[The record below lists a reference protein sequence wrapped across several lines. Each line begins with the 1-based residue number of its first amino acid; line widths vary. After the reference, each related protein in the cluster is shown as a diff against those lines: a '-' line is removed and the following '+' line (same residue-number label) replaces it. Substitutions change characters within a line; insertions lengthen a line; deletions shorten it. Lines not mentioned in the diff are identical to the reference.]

1 MSEYRGLCTSLY
13 SSLDA
18 KSVLLVEQA
27 IWLGK
32 IGRYKDALSIF
43 KLDLTTVRNV
53 PVVLIEW
60 SNLYLISGRY
70 GELYRLLEKPLRDW
84 KDNSAILDRPER
96 RLLALQWVLVMT
108 RHKGMLQPALVEL
121 QRTKEWLWDL
131 AVSEYSDIQVR
142 SSILTCVY

>member
-1 MSEYRGLCTSLY
+1 MSEYHGLCTSLY
-13 SSLDA
+13 RSLDA
-18 KSVLLVEQA
+18 RSVSRVERA

-32 IGRYKDALSIF
+32 IGRYEDALSIF
-43 KLDLTTVRNV
+43 TQGLTNVRDV
-53 PVVLIEW
+53 PIVLIEW

-70 GELYRLLEKPLRDW
+70 GELYRLLEKPLHDRRDGF
-84 KDNSAILDRPER
+84 AVLDSPEW

-108 RHKGMLQPALVEL
+108 RHKGILEPALVEL

-142 SSILTCVY
+142 SSMLTCIC